1 MPITPAGYL
10 KLQEELERL
19 LKVDRPKNIKN
30 ISEAR
35 AHGDL
40 SENAEYHA
48 AKEQQSFLEGRIQ
61 DLKTKLAL
69 ADVIDPAK
77 ISQNR
82 IAFGAKVKVMDLDTD
97 EKKTF
102 RLVGPDE
109 ADVKSGRISISSPV
123 GKALLNKEI
132 GDIVNVK
139 APAKTMEYEILEIS
153 FG

>member
-1 MPITPAGYL
+1 
-10 KLQEELERL
+10 
-19 LKVDRPKNIKN
+19 
-30 ISEAR
+30 
-35 AHGDL
+35 
-40 SENAEYHA
+40 
-48 AKEQQSFLEGRIQ
+48 
-61 DLKTKLAL
+61 
-69 ADVIDPAK
+69 
-77 ISQNR
+77 
-82 IAFGAKVKVMDLDTD
+82 MDLDTD